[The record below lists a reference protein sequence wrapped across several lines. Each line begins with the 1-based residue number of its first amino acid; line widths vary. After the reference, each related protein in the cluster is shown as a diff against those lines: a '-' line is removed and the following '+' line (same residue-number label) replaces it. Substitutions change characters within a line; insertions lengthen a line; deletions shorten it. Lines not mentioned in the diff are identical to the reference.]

1 MNPVRLDPQGP
12 FKRARFLH
20 PSINNR
26 DRTCV
31 TIVIYLDPNYFGD
44 GEVWPAIAQTFEERA
59 ELLTI
64 QIKCVA
70 KV

>member
-44 GEVWPAIAQTFEERA
+44 GEVWHSSCPD
-59 ELLTI
+59 
-64 QIKCVA
+64 V
-70 KV
+70 